1 MIKIVGRKR
10 KVSILQKKKKNS
22 TTIDL
27 RDFSSKAAAKKKRSQ
42 GVNE

>member
-10 KVSILQKKKKNS
+10 KVSILQKKKNS